1 MAPVF
6 YELKNVSSSTFTPN
20 IIEIDSFTTEIY
32 FNSVYSS
39 LVSTTNDTTLTFTIV
54 ASRNKNNLNAQ
65 LNIKLYLTQEENRF
79 EQTFYHFT
87 IAESIE
93 TQHVFGRVN
102 ANVKTNNSIFYTI
115 VNNDDFEIDYLTG
128 ELMTRVSLDYEST
141 PVYYLTVRA
150 DEYNKNGLHLT
161 STCLVRIDLVDVND
175 NKPLFDQ
182 YVYVIKLNE
191 NTSKMTSIFQLN
203 ATDADKP
210 NTPNSQVN
218 YKLLN
223 EFDRF
228 YINER
233 TGIVYNKIS
242 FDYEQEEY
250 NEIRPIQL
258 NIMAYD
264 LGDYP
269 ISLGGNLTL
278 PSVSLYTTCVLLVSI
293 ENCNDVA
300 PQFEKSVY
308 SSQIDMDEN
317 VLEEEVDN
325 GVVLSLEDII
335 MDKSKS
341 ASWNRTHA
349 FITKV
354 NAKDMDSTML
364 IYSIDETQSLFYS
377 SGLGKIKKTLYS
389 NKF

>member
-1 MAPVF
+1 MTPIV
-6 YELKNVSSSTFTPN
+6 YELKNVSSSAYTPN
-20 IIEIDSFTTEIY
+20 LIEIDSFTSDIY

-39 LVSTTNDTTLTFTIV
+39 LMSTTTNDTILTFTIV
-54 ASRNKNNLNAQ
+54 ASRNINKNLNAQ
-65 LNIKLYLTQEENRF
+65 LNIKLYLSQEENRF

-87 IAESIE
+87 IAESIQ

-102 ANVKTNNSIFYTI
+102 ANSKTNNSIFYTI
-115 VNNDDFEIDYLTG
+115 VNNDDFEIDYVTG
-128 ELMTRVSLDYEST
+128 ELMTRVLLDYEST

-150 DEYNKNGLHLT
+150 DEYNNNGLHLT

-175 NKPLFDQ
+175 NKPSFDQ
-182 YVYVIKLNE
+182 YAYVIKLNE

-210 NTPNSQVN
+210 DTPNSQVN

-233 TGIVYNKIS
+233 TGIVYNKIT

-269 ISLGGNLTL
+269 ISLGGNSTL

-308 SSQIDMDEN
+308 SSQIDMDEH
-317 VLEEEVDN
+317 VLDEEEVN
-325 GVVLSLEDII
+325 GGDVLSIEDII
-335 MDKSKS
+335 MDKSKIS
-341 ASWNRTHA
+341 SWNRTHA

-354 NAKDMDSTML
+354 NAKDMDSTLL

-377 SGLGKIKKTLYS
+377 SGLGKIKK
-389 NKF
+389 